1 MEKENGKKGGIGY
14 GLLLGVAHL
23 LALLPFSVLYFFS
36 DILFGV
42 VYYLVRYRRTLVK
55 KNLRNAFPE
64 KSKKELLKIE
74 REFYH
79 HLCDYFVE
87 TIKTLR
93 LTEEE
98 VQKRMKFENPEIIN
112 RLMKKGSSCLVSL
125 GHYANWE
132 WVPSIGLYTTPGVMP
147 GLVYKQLHSDA
158 FDRLFLKIRS
168 RFNSVPIEKRRVYR
182 TLINAR
188 DERKPVIV
196 GFLSDQRPPKNV
208 TEYWTTF
215 LNQDTL
221 IETGMERIARSFGL
235 PIVYLDMKKVKRGH
249 YAGRY
254 FVISP
259 DASGEPQYAITERY
273 ARKLEE
279 TVKRDPA
286 YYLWTHNRWKFSKQN
301 P

>member
-1 MEKENGKKGGIGY
+1 MIGY
-14 GLLLGVAHL
+14 KLLHGVASL
-23 LALLPFSVLYFFS
+23 IALLPFRVLYFFS
-36 DILFGV
+36 DILFGII
-42 VYYLVRYRRTLVK
+42 YYLVRYRRGLVQ

-64 KSKKELLKIE
+64 KTVQERKVIE

-87 TIKTLR
+87 TIKIPR
-93 LTEEE
+93 ISDEEIK
-98 VQKRMKFENPEIIN
+98 KRMKFENPEIIN
-112 RLMKKGSSCLVSL
+112 RLTKDGNSCLLSL

-132 WVPSIGLYTTPGVMP
+132 WVPSIGLYMTPGVTP
-147 GLVYKQLHSDA
+147 GLVYKQLHSKA

-168 RFNSVPIEKRRVYR
+168 RFDSVPIEKRRIYR
-182 TLINAR
+182 ALINAR
-188 DERKPVIV
+188 NEKKPVVV
-196 GFLSDQRPPKNV
+196 GFLSDQRPPKHV

-249 YAGRY
+249 YEGRF
-254 FVISP
+254 FVITP
-259 DASGEPQYAITERY
+259 DASIEAPYDVTERY

-279 TVKRDPA
+279 TVKKDPA
-286 YYLWTHNRWKFSKQN
+286 YYLWTHNRWKYKKESFPTQA
-301 P
+301 